1 MKQQDFEA
9 KVLELWTKSR
19 VPLTRANLLAFTK
32 VARTELDRRLD
43 EMMKGNL
50 IELDS
55 DDDGELLWMVRGSS
69 RPTFGAETIAELE
82 RKEKLSADVD
92 RLTSGA
98 KLALQAAGFKK
109 PGAAAV
115 EKKSLLASGGLSF
128 FLGPV
133 GWLYAAPLKE
143 AIPAIVVYM
152 LVCSILPSFLLVYLL
167 GLVNAASAV
176 AGVAY
181 AWSYN
186 QEGRRVGLL
195 GKAKN
200 ALPPLR
206 TR

>member
-1 MKQQDFEA
+1 MRQQDFEA

-32 VARTELDRRLD
+32 VSRGELDRRLD
-43 EMMKGNL
+43 EMMKGSL

-55 DDDGELLWMVRGSS
+55 DDDGELLWTVRGSS
-69 RPTFGAETIAELE
+69 RPTFGAETIAELD

-98 KLALQAAGFKK
+98 KIALHAAGFRE
-109 PGAAAV
+109 PASG
-115 EKKSLLASGGLSF
+115 EKKSLIASGGLSF
-128 FLGPV
+128 FFGPL

-143 AIPAIVVYM
+143 AIPAIAVYM
-152 LVCSILPSFLLVYLL
+152 LMGWILPAFLFVYLL
-167 GLVNAASAV
+167 GLLNAASGL
-176 AGVAY
+176 AGVLY

-186 QEGRRVGLL
+186 QEGRRVALL
-195 GKAKN
+195 GKARN